1 MTVKCALC
9 GTGINPTAQGV
20 GQKVTGW
27 EVKAIAASRKS
38 GSDIIGRQQ
47 VPEFACPSCIRC
59 VKLGLNPGQGS
70 MVL

>member
-1 MTVKCALC
+1 MTKCALC
-9 GTGINPTAQGV
+9 GTGVNPLAHGV

-38 GSDIIGRQQ
+38 GSDIVGRQQ
-47 VPEFACPSCIRC
+47 LPEFACPSCIRS
-59 VKLGLNPGQGS
+59 VKLGLSPKQQT